1 MKEAI
6 DMGKDPKALKKA
18 LKQIEEE
25 NAWGYKEYE
34 KILWAKSISY
44 GLTDKAA
51 TLLVEDMR
59 KELQEKDLLSFKP
72 LFPVKN

>member
-18 LKQIEEE
+18 LTQIEEE
-25 NAWGYKEYE
+25 NAWGHTEYE

-44 GLTDKAA
+44 GLTDVAA

-59 KELQEKDLLSFKP
+59 MELQERDLLSFKP